1 MSACRVLEIG
11 DRAHVAREHPT
22 TTLAWTGPDH
32 ALPAALSRESCV
44 VRPASGLVEQVRAG
58 SFDVVVWHVPEPGI
72 GKLGRGGARPW
83 RLWYLSHRLRSLPT
97 RWIVVDTRDRA
108 KPTRGAVR
116 LLERADAYFL
126 RECPADDGGWSH
138 VTAAKHSR
146 KIQPV
151 SIGLSRERLAD
162 LPRSP
167 VAKSADVFFGGRAD
181 TPLRQAELPVLRELG
196 RAGVR
201 VDIADA
207 PLPRAEFY
215 RRCASAHLVWSP
227 EGQGWQCFR
236 HYEAAAC
243 GSVPLMNR
251 PAIRQHQPLVDGEH
265 GLHYDPA
272 PGALAA
278 AIVAALADRPR
289 LERIAAAGRDLV
301 LRHHTHRAIC
311 DRILS
316 AAYSSAAK

>member
-1 MSACRVLEIG
+1 MPAFWMIVSCFLFACMGVCVKLASSGFSTGEI
-11 DRAHVAREHPT
+11 VF
-22 TTLAWTGPDH
+22 W
-32 ALPAALSRESCV
+32 
-44 VRPASGLVEQVRAG
+44 
-58 SFDVVVWHVPEPGI
+58 
-72 GKLGRGGARPW
+72 
-83 RLWYLSHRLRSLPT
+83 
-97 RWIVVDTRDRA
+97 
-108 KPTRGAVR
+108 RGAVSMAMMAGLALSQGVALR
-116 LLERADAYFL
+116 TPHWRMHLSRSLSGSTALVCYFFAIGALPLATAVTLNYTSPLFVALLLALFF
-126 RECPADDGGWSH
+126 
-138 VTAAKHSR
+138 
-146 KIQPV
+146 
-151 SIGLSRERLAD
+151 RERLNAIASGAVMMGFAGVVV
-162 LPRSP
+162 L
-167 VAKSADVFFGGRAD
+167 
-181 TPLRQAELPVLRELG
+181 LRPTLQPEQWLGAAAGLSSGAMASLAYISLRELG